1 MREEGWAPGQS
12 VLALQRSRACW
23 WPGGLELLVG
33 HWSAGLAWS
42 LLGASRNP
50 LTRDSEA
57 PPALPAPPI
66 LDAFAHP
73 SALLMPRARGPAR
86 EELITLVM

>member
-1 MREEGWAPGQS
+1 M
-12 VLALQRSRACW
+12 
-23 WPGGLELLVG
+23 G
-33 HWSAGLAWS
+33 HWSAALARS

-50 LTRDSEA
+50 LTRDSE
-57 PPALPAPPI
+57 ALPAPPI